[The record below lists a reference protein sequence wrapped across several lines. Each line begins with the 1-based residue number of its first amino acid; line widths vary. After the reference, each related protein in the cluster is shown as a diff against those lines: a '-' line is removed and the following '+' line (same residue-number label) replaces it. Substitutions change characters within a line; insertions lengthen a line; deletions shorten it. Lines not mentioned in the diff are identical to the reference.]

1 MGTFVTYGSLMV
13 YILPICCSVICSVF
27 ALLLIWNYRNPAE
40 RKLRRVVSIYCTLI
54 AVWWASVL
62 WHELSDNPV
71 FLPVDIP
78 FALSYL
84 YIPVLFYNI
93 VYYLTYLGNKRNFP
107 VLNYLWPLPASAI
120 ILTAAAWILPHGEGI
135 AGLSP
140 AEHYTYLFISG
151 FLLRFVTAIAY
162 IVPTCRL
169 LSRYYKQAVVQ
180 KVDADRKSFSIRSS
194 HWLVVLFVLFIAI
207 WLIAFLPSVVCS
219 DRWLVRLN
227 ALCIMVQ
234 EILLT
239 YHVIRRQYLSYKTS
253 DLFPAAGKKSEN
265 NGLIDKQRLAPDHA
279 HGPLSR
285 KAFENYLSQKKPYLD
300 PDFKLTDMAEAMGGE
315 PYRHVQFHQS
325 DLWHEFSALP
335 EPVADRGV
343 PDFNGAS
350 FERTQESLSGNGY
363 GGIQRLPPFPA
374 CDPIGK
380 GGQGTAGRGTAGR
393 GTANKE

>member
-40 RKLRRVVSIYCTLI
+40 RKLRRVVSIYCILI

-62 WHELSDNPV
+62 WHVLSDNPV

-107 VLNYLWPLPASAI
+107 VLNYLWPLPASAV
-120 ILTAAAWILPHGEGI
+120 ILTAATWILPHGDGI

-140 AEHYTYLFISG
+140 AERYTYLFISG

-227 ALCIMVQ
+227 ALCIIVQ

-300 PDFKLTDMAEAMGGE
+300 PDFKLTDMAEAMGVNRTVMSNFINQTYGMNFRRYLNQWRIE
-315 PYRHVQFHQS
+315 EYQILMAHPSNERKNPYRVMVMAGFKDSRHFQRAIRLEKAAKEQP
-325 DLWHEFSALP
+325 DE
-335 EPVADRGV
+335 EP
-343 PDFNGAS
+343 
-350 FERTQESLSGNGY
+350 Q
-363 GGIQRLPPFPA
+363 I
-374 CDPIGK
+374 K
-380 GGQGTAGRGTAGR
+380 
-393 GTANKE
+393 NKEE